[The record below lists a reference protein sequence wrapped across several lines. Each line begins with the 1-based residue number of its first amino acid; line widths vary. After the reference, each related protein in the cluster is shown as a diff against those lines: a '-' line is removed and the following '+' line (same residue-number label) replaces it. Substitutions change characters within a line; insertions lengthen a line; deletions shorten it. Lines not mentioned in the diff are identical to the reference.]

1 MTVSRAYLAL
11 AAERRA
17 VRSALYGQPE
27 DHGYDFT
34 SWVSP
39 YTKGANMSG
48 GIALVLQD
56 WASAE
61 GLGATPN
68 PEIQLHGR
76 APWLL
81 TTKRL
86 QELLARVL
94 GTSLNEIY
102 ATNVFPF
109 VKQGR
114 MSAPLPYNEVLAT
127 ARRFAV
133 PELELARPSAVLAL
147 GTVAAAALRK
157 CGVQATELPHPAARI
172 GGIAV
177 HEAAWRAAL
186 QASGVAVL
194 AERGAVV

>member
-1 MTVSRAYLAL
+1 MSPAYLAL
-11 AAERRA
+11 AAERGS
-17 VRSALYGQPE
+17 VRSELYGQPE

-39 YTKGANMSG
+39 YTKGANTCG
-48 GIALVLQD
+48 GVALVLQD

-61 GLGATPN
+61 GLGATPH

-81 TTKRL
+81 TNKRL
-86 QELLARVL
+86 QELLGRVL
-94 GTSLNEIY
+94 GTDLSGIY
-102 ATNVFPF
+102 VTNVFPF
-109 VKQGR
+109 VKRGR
-114 MSAPLPYNEVLAT
+114 MSAPLPYSEVLSA

-133 PELELARPSAVLAL
+133 RELELARPTTVLAL
-147 GTVAAAALRK
+147 GTVASQALRK
-157 CGVQATELPHPAARI
+157 CGVPAISVPHPAARI
-172 GGIAV
+172 GGIAA

-186 QASGVAVL
+186 QSSGVTEL

>member
-1 MTVSRAYLAL
+1 MSPAYLAL

-17 VRSALYGQPE
+17 VRSELYGQPE
-27 DHGYDFT
+27 DHGYDFA

-39 YTKGANMSG
+39 YTKGANTTCG
-48 GIALVLQD
+48 FALVLQD

-61 GLGATPN
+61 GLGETPH

-81 TTKRL
+81 TNKRL

-94 GTSLNEIY
+94 GTTLHGVY

-109 VKQGR
+109 VKRGG
-114 MSAPLPYNEVLAT
+114 MSAPLPYNEVLAA
-127 ARRFAV
+127 ARRFTMR
-133 PELELARPSAVLAL
+133 ELQLACPATVLAL
-147 GTVAAAALRK
+147 GTVAAKALRT
-157 CGVQATELPHPAARI
+157 CGVEATSLPHPAARI
-172 GGIAV
+172 GGIAA

-186 QASGVAVL
+186 QSAGVEVL
-194 AERGAVV
+194 EERGAVV